1 MKDMRRGSR
10 LLCIGIAAC
19 MMCGCGILPTEEEFD
34 AAPLVK
40 EYSDENV
47 GKYTVTRG
55 DMVQSES
62 IAVRYEGTKK
72 SDVYGTDD
80 GIRIKKIC
88 VSKGQHVKK
97 GDVLLQEYLEDEEE
111 SLKTG
116 KRQVSTLTLQISQAK
131 QMRQRELEQL
141 NRTGGSKEEKE
152 NVKIVNTQNV
162 SNKKIGW
169 GIKRANNHE
178 QPDLGSKNI
187 KMLKE
192 NNGIAIGNKE
202 SKKIYLTSNTIS
214 DIQNDSNNLYK
225 KLIELYPNEKIAFL
239 TFDDGPNISV
249 TPKVLDILKE
259 ENVKATFFIT
269 AHYVNTQPELV
280 GKMIEEGHIIRKPHC
295 KT

>member
-1 MKDMRRGSR
+1 M
-10 LLCIGIAAC
+10 LCIGIAAC

-62 IAVRYEGTKK
+62 IAVQYEGTKK

-152 NVKIVNTQNV
+152 NVKTQYDAQ
-162 SNKKIGW
+162 
-169 GIKRANNHE
+169 IKSCRSSLELAK
-178 QPDLGSKNI
+178 L
-187 KMLKE
+187 
-192 NNGIAIGNKE
+192 
-202 SKKIYLTSNTIS
+202 
-214 DIQNDSNNLYK
+214 DIQSLEETIREASLKAPISGTVTFVEKSLEGGYANQENLLVTIRAAK
-225 KLIELYPNEKIAFL
+225 KNRF
-239 TFDDGPNISV
+239 S
-249 TPKVLDILKE
+249 
-259 ENVKATFFIT
+259 
-269 AHYVNTQPELV
+269 
-280 GKMIEEGHIIRKPHC
+280 C
-295 KT
+295 KTEYTSRFSQGSEATVMVMGQQYKTTVKKGKGKQIYFVPKQ

>member
-1 MKDMRRGSR
+1 M
-10 LLCIGIAAC
+10 LCIGIAAC

-62 IAVRYEGTKK
+62 IAVRYECTKK

-131 QMRQRELEQL
+131 TDAAERV
-141 NRTGGSKEEKE
+141 RT
-152 NVKIVNTQNV
+152 VKSYRWQ
-162 SNKKIGW
+162 
-169 GIKRANNHE
+169 
-178 QPDLGSKNI
+178 
-187 KMLKE
+187 
-192 NNGIAIGNKE
+192 
-202 SKKIYLTSNTIS
+202 
-214 DIQNDSNNLYK
+214 
-225 KLIELYPNEKIAFL
+225 
-239 TFDDGPNISV
+239 
-249 TPKVLDILKE
+249 
-259 ENVKATFFIT
+259 
-269 AHYVNTQPELV
+269 
-280 GKMIEEGHIIRKPHC
+280 
-295 KT
+295 

>member
-1 MKDMRRGSR
+1 MRRGSR

-152 NVKIVNTQNV
+152 NVKTQYDAQ
-162 SNKKIGW
+162 
-169 GIKRANNHE
+169 IKSCRSCHDKGGE
-178 QPDLGSKNI
+178 
-187 KMLKE
+187 E
-192 NNGIAIGNKE
+192 E
-202 SKKIYLTSNTIS
+202 SFFL
-214 DIQNDSNNLYK
+214 QNR
-225 KLIELYPNEKIAFL
+225 ICVP
-239 TFDDGPNISV
+239 
-249 TPKVLDILKE
+249 
-259 ENVKATFFIT
+259 FFT
-269 AHYVNTQPELV
+269 GE
-280 GKMIEEGHIIRKPHC
+280 
-295 KT
+295 